1 MRKVFGTGFAAAFAC
16 LVFMAAPE
24 AVASTSVKPGGSDNA
39 QLPISTFEIAQL
51 KAARIQAGPHGG
63 GTSSFVGSANPNE
76 ELVDDGY
83 NGTLA
88 SMTCSTIDASSIP
101 AGATVTSV
109 EIDIAISHTWV
120 GDLTIKLVG
129 PGGGTLGVLSRP
141 GLTELTD
148 DGTGCCGDNSNLSSA
163 FPITFADGLPD
174 DAETMGSTLPT
185 GDVICDQD
193 DRCDYFPNPDS
204 VATPP
209 SSFAGFA
216 GGTASG
222 GWQLCIGDASAG
234 DLGTFVSWNIEIGYT
249 GGVTAPRA
257 NTYAIWN
264 NAPGDT
270 ASIAT
275 FDVTTPGTLNVIG
288 STGIPSAQ
296 FINGLEFEP
305 TSGKLYLTTDSAT
318 NYFFDVDIATGLAS
332 NGRGSGLSAGDT
344 IGDLSYDHFQS
355 RMLAVGNAGTAGA
368 GARLYE
374 IDLMTGDAAL
384 LGPVGNLTEGFA
396 TSLAVRPSD
405 GLIFLHG
412 IETDRWYT
420 VDPDTLQATALGPLG
435 VNTNFGQGASFDP
448 QSLILYHAMLTMD
461 GGNQN
466 RLAVIDQTNGLPAF
480 IGTLGAGLTQIGDI
494 AFPPSRVF
502 SDGFEE

>member
-24 AVASTSVKPGGSDNA
+24 AVASTSVRPGGSDNA

-63 GTSSFVGSANPNE
+63 V
-76 ELVDDGY
+76 
-83 NGTLA
+83 TL
-88 SMTCSTIDASSIP
+88 
-101 AGATVTSV
+101 
-109 EIDIAISHTWV
+109 
-120 GDLTIKLVG
+120 
-129 PGGGTLGVLSRP
+129 
-141 GLTELTD
+141 
-148 DGTGCCGDNSNLSSA
+148 
-163 FPITFADGLPD
+163 
-174 DAETMGSTLPT
+174 
-185 GDVICDQD
+185 
-193 DRCDYFPNPDS
+193 
-204 VATPP
+204 
-209 SSFAGFA
+209 
-216 GGTASG
+216 
-222 GWQLCIGDASAG
+222 
-234 DLGTFVSWNIEIGYT
+234 
-249 GGVTAPRA
+249 PRA

-264 NAPGDT
+264 NAT

-275 FDVTTPGTLNVIG
+275 FDVTAPGTLNVIG

-305 TSGKLYLTTDSAT
+305 TSGKLYLTTNSAT

-355 RMLAVGNAGTAGA
+355 RMLAVGNAGTAGS

-374 IDLMTGDAAL
+374 IDLVTGDAAL

-396 TSLAVRPSD
+396 VSLAVRPSD

-420 VDPDTLQATALGPLG
+420 VDPDTLQATALDPLG

-448 QSLILYHAMLTMD
+448 QSLILYHAMLTVD